1 MPVVEVQV
9 VVELSE
15 GFVVGI
21 GVGVGVGVGVAVEVG
36 VGIGV
41 GVGVEVGEGSV
52 PQPQYSEHE
61 GIQLLSEGHHR
72 SPSEHLKSEFSS
84 PPQSQ

>member
-21 GVGVGVGVGVAVEVG
+21 GVGVGVGVGVEE
-36 VGIGV
+36 GV
-41 GVGVEVGEGSV
+41 GVGVRVGEGSV

-61 GIQLLSEGHHR
+61 GIQLLSDGHHR